1 MVMPE
6 FMDVHHNMVGITADE
21 LKAAHDADLAIQE
34 DEHVNFKQAWAD
46 PESGVVYC
54 LSEAPSAEAVRR
66 IHERT
71 GHAADEIH
79 AVPLV
84 V

>member
-1 MVMPE
+1 MPE
-6 FMDVHHNMVGITADE
+6 FMDVHHNMVGITEEA
-21 LKAAHDADLAIQE
+21 LKEAHNADLAIQD
-34 DEHVNFKQAWAD
+34 DEKVEFKKAWAD

-54 LSEAPSAEAVRR
+54 LSEAPSADAVQR
-66 IHERT
+66 IHERA
-71 GHAADEIH
+71 GHPADDAH